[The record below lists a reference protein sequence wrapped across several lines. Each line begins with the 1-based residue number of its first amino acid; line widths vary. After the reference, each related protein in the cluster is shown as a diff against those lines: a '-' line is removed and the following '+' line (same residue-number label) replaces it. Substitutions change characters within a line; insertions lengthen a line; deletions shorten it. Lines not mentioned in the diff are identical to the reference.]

1 MKPVQSSAPSV
12 STAPVLDFEQIREI
26 MVHRFPLLMLDRV
39 TVLEKGARLVA
50 LKNITGNEIWFL
62 GHFPKQAIM
71 PGVLMIE
78 AMAQVGGVLVYY
90 SDTVKLGKTPLFTG
104 IDRGKFRRQVTPGDQ
119 LIMRL
124 EIMRRRG
131 PVWRVR
137 GQAFVDKALAAEA
150 ELQVYLADNPREG
163 QKR

>member
-1 MKPVQSSAPSV
+1 MQSSAPSV

-78 AMAQVGGVLVYY
+78 AMAQAASLL
-90 SDTVKLGKTPLFTG
+90 DTLSREDAHPEAARFLGRVEAQFQRM
-104 IDRGKFRRQVTPGDQ
+104 IVPGDV
-119 LIMRL
+119 M
-124 EIMRRRG
+124 EIEVVMLKQISYA
-131 PVWRVR
+131 VITKSYVRVD
-137 GQAFVDKALAAEA
+137 GNIACSA
-150 ELQVYLADNPREG
+150 ELMLGSKAPDRE
-163 QKR
+163 K

>member
-1 MKPVQSSAPSV
+1 MSALGPEEMLAILPHRYPFLLV
-12 STAPVLDFEQIREI
+12 DRIQEI
-26 MVHRFPLLMLDRV
+26 VCN
-39 TVLEKGARLVA
+39 EYAIG
-50 LKNITGNEIWFL
+50 LKNVTLNEPFFQ
-62 GHFPKQAIM
+62 GHFPDYRVM
-71 PGVLMIE
+71 PGVLVIE

-90 SDTVKLGKTPLFTG
+90 SETATVGKTPLFTG
-104 IDRGKFRRQVTPGDQ
+104 IDRCKFRRQVIPGDQ

-124 EIMRRRG
+124 EVMRRRG

-150 ELQVYLADNPREG
+150 ELQVFLADNPREG

>member
-1 MKPVQSSAPSV
+1 
-12 STAPVLDFEQIREI
+12 
-26 MVHRFPLLMLDRV
+26 MLVDSITEHEPGR
-39 TVLEKGARLVA
+39 RLVA
-50 LKNITGNEIWFL
+50 VKNVTVNEEFFQ
-62 GHFPKQAIM
+62 GHFPHYRVM
-71 PGVLMIE
+71 PGVLVIE

-90 SDTVKLGKTPLFTG
+90 SDTVALGKTPLFTG

-124 EIMRRRG
+124 EIIRRRG

-150 ELQVYLADNPREG
+150 ELQVFLADDPREG
-163 QKR
+163 HKR